1 MQFIGL
7 GRFFHGIAISNKW
20 GGVSQINSG
29 DASAVVSASNVRSGF
44 PVLVTGQG
52 SGSSTHEIRVDS
64 IVNNVSFAV
73 RVGSGTATAAVPFSW
88 VVFR

>member
-1 MQFIGL
+1 MQFIGI
-7 GRFFHGIAISNKW
+7 GRFFHGIAVSNKW

-44 PVLVTGQG
+44 PIFVSGQG
-52 SGSSTHEIRVDS
+52 SGSPMHELRVDS

-73 RVGSGTATAAVPFSW
+73 RVGSGTATAQVPFSW
-88 VVFR
+88 IALR